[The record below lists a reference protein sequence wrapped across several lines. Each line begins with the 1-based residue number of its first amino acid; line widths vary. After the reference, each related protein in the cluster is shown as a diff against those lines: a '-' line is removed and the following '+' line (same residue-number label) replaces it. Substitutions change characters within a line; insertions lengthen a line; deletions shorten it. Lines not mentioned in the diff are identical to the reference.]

1 MPAAH
6 DLRDLA
12 LATGP
17 PTASVL
23 LHDDGAMSVAWANS
37 ALAQL
42 VGLDPDVADDD
53 PLPLL
58 DVLTEG
64 SRSRLA
70 AVVRDLVAL
79 RGRAASVQLSAGTQ
93 EFRLHLVVPPQET
106 AAPTAP
112 VRAVLHAERW
122 PSRQQACTG
131 DHPEGRDQLLDRLD
145 SALRR
150 LRRRASRVALALATV
165 HQAGAV
171 PVSAA
176 DAAELLDRVRSAAR
190 ETDTVV
196 LLQEGRIAV
205 LADDGADDGGIA
217 MARRVLAVLHGSLP
231 DDRRPVAQVT
241 VMAVDDAQ
249 ADPDAVLQR
258 LEAGVAHRK
267 ADGGLT
273 VLDSLRPDAAR
284 SGSAD
289 VEERLRADA
298 RIRAALASGRFVLRS
313 RPVVSLGA
321 AHEDPALTP
330 AVLAEVCT
338 VDDGVASPVR
348 VDAPGLAVALDR
360 WALGQ
365 VQRLETNPATRRFV
379 LRLQPSGPLTPLGDA
394 AAALRE
400 DRGDREWVLQVPERR
415 LKAEAAAQR
424 ALVRDLPGSG
434 VGLAVADWTG
444 LLDVRSL
451 VRLRVELVE
460 LSPRWGQDVL
470 LPEGTAALAGLVAG
484 LRAGLGSH
492 ATVIADQPTDFRATR
507 ALVASG
513 VEWAALRHGFRE
525 GGA

>member
-1 MPAAH
+1 
-6 DLRDLA
+6 
-12 LATGP
+12 
-17 PTASVL
+17 
-23 LHDDGAMSVAWANS
+23 MSVAWANG

-42 VGLDPDVADDD
+42 VGLDPAGDG

-58 DVLTEG
+58 DLLTEG

-79 RGRAASVQLSAGTQ
+79 QGRAASVQVTAGTQ
-93 EFRLHLVVPPQET
+93 EFRLHLVVPPRET
-106 AAPTAP
+106 TASTP
-112 VRAVLHAERW
+112 LGAVLHAEGW
-122 PSRQQACTG
+122 PVRQQGCAG
-131 DHPEGRDQLLDRLD
+131 AHPDDRGQLLDRLE

-150 LRRRASRVALALATV
+150 LRRRASRLALALATV
-165 HQAGAV
+165 TQPGAV

-176 DAAELLDRVRSAAR
+176 ESAELLERVRSAAR

-205 LADDGADDGGIA
+205 LADEGADDGGIA

-231 DDRRPVAQVT
+231 DDRRPIAHVT
-241 VMAVDDAQ
+241 VMAVDDPQ
-249 ADPDAVLQR
+249 ADPEAVLQR
-258 LEAGVAHRK
+258 LETGAAHRK

-273 VLDSLRPDAAR
+273 VLDSLRPDTPW
-284 SGSAD
+284 SGSTE
-289 VEERLRADA
+289 VEERLRAES
-298 RIRAALASGRFVLRS
+298 RIRAALSSGRFVLRS
-313 RPVVSLGA
+313 RLVVPLGA
-321 AHEDPALTP
+321 AHGDAATVP

-365 VQRLETNPATRRFV
+365 VQRLGTSPATRRFV
-379 LRLQPSGPLTPLGDA
+379 LRLQPSGPLTPLGEA
-394 AAALRE
+394 AAALRA
-400 DRGDREWVLQVPERR
+400 DRDDREWVLQVPEQR
-415 LKAEAAAQR
+415 LEAEATAQR

-434 VGLAVADWTG
+434 IGLAVADWTG

-451 VRLRVELVE
+451 VRLQVELVE

-470 LPEGTAALAGLVAG
+470 LPEGTGALAGLVAG

-492 ATVIADQPTDFRATR
+492 ATVIAEQPTDPRVTR

-513 VEWAALRHGFRE
+513 VQWAALRHGLRE